1 MYRKYYLQEHSSY
14 SKEKKKKS
22 IILTKKKKIKIMKKI
37 AYHNRKSLITDSPA
51 LLCLFCIG

>member
-14 SKEKKKKS
+14 LKEKKKKS
-22 IILTKKKKIKIMKKI
+22 IILTKKKIKIMKKI